1 MRITLEKDGQTQ
13 LLDTEKDADRISTL
27 KAQGWHEKA
36 QSEESV
42 SQPVVKGEAK
52 R

>member
-13 LLDTEKDADRISTL
+13 VLDTEKDADRISTL
-27 KAQGWHEKA
+27 KAQGWVEKA
-36 QSEESV
+36 GAAAPVESGA
-42 SQPVVKGEAK
+42 KGEEK